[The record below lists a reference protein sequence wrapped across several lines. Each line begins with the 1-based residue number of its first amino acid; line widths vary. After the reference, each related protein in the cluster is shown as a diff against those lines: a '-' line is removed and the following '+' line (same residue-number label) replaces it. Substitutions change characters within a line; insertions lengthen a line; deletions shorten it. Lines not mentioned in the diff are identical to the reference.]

1 MRTRIVIIDDD
12 PDLCELIND
21 ALSNDYDVQSTT
33 RADEALGL
41 VEDLKPAIVILDIN
55 LPNGNGLELCEQISE
70 NSKALVLLVSGENTL
85 DMRLQAY
92 QHGGADFMAKPFR
105 IQELRAKV
113 EALTKLYLSQ
123 VELKQSS
130 EYATKTAMNAMA
142 EASQYGEV
150 LRFYNEMYK
159 ATDTAKV
166 KDAFFKLMETFGLQS
181 SIQFRVQ
188 ATETFDYIADEC
200 NPIEMQIY
208 DNLVESDRVIPFS
221 SRIMVNG
228 TYVSFIVKNMPIEQE
243 VENGRLRDILATLV
257 EGLDAK
263 LVDLQRLGLLRQTS
277 RELALSSQRLT
288 TVVKG
293 HEEYI
298 TGAMNHVVSSI
309 SASFHVL
316 EMNEKQEEFF
326 TTLTE
331 RVLTSMEDSFV
342 HIGNETDVL
351 DCLRLSLSVVLND
364 KQREI

>member
-1 MRTRIVIIDDD
+1 MKTRIVIIDDD
-12 PDLCELIND
+12 SDLCELITNAFSSEYEMQATTRAED
-21 ALSNDYDVQSTT
+21 ALSF
-33 RADEALGL
+33 
-41 VEDLKPAIVILDIN
+41 VEELRPAIVILDIN
-55 LPNGNGLELCEQISE
+55 LPNGDGLQLCQQISAKD
-70 NSKALVLLVSGENTL
+70 KALVLLVSGENTL
-85 DMRLQAY
+85 ERRLQAY
-92 QHGGADFMAKPFR
+92 ENGGADFLAKPFR
-105 IQELRAKV
+105 IQELRAKI
-113 EALTKLYLSQ
+113 EALTKLHLGQ
-123 VELKQSS
+123 TQLKQSS
-130 EYATKTAMNAMA
+130 DYATKTAMNAMA

-166 KDAFFKLMETFGLQS
+166 KEAFFKLMATFGLQS
-181 SIQFRVQ
+181 SIQFRVTN
-188 ATETFDYIADEC
+188 TETFDYIADEC

-208 DNLVESDRVIPFS
+208 DNLVESERVIPFS

-228 TYVSFIVKNMPIEQE
+228 TYVSFIVKNMPINQE
-243 VENGRLRDILATLV
+243 VENGRLRDILATLI

-263 LVDLQRLGLLRQTS
+263 LVDLQRLELLRQTS

-288 TVVKG
+288 SVVKD

-298 TGAMNHVVSSI
+298 TGAMNHVISSI
-309 SASFHVL
+309 NASFHVL
-316 EMNEKQEEFF
+316 ELTEKQEEFF

-364 KQREI
+364 KQKSI